1 MTSGDLGWPAAGQLV
16 AHLLDHEA
24 AAAGPGRPPPGE
36 AGCGHALVAVAEEV
50 QPRPRLHPHQPR
62 PLHHLAAADGEAGL
76 GAGRQLEADEVLVC
90 AEGFIVIH
98 QTHPAAPVPAAR
110 LPLDDCLIRWNVVF
124 ISPSDNRNTFPF
136 LSSRPRFILLCI
148 VY

>member
-1 MTSGDLGWPAAGQLV
+1 MSQSSPVDSDLGVERGDGPVDGGPA
-16 AHLLDHEA
+16 
-24 AAAGPGRPPPGE
+24 P
-36 AGCGHALVAVAEEV
+36 
-50 QPRPRLHPHQPR
+50 
-62 PLHHLAAADGEAGL
+62 GEAGL
-76 GAGRQLEADEVLVC
+76 GAGRELEADEVLVG

-136 LSSRPRFILLCI
+136 LASRPRFILLCI

>member
-1 MTSGDLGWPAAGQLV
+1 MPAAGQLE
-16 AHLLDHEA
+16 AHLLDLEAA

-36 AGCGHALVAVAEEV
+36 AGGGHALIAVAEQV
-50 QPRPRLHPHQPR
+50 QPRPRLHPHPPR

-76 GAGRQLEADEVLVC
+76 GAGRELEADEVLVG
-90 AEGFIVIH
+90 AEGLIVVH

-110 LPLDDCLIRWNVVF
+110 LPLDDCLIRWRVVY

-136 LSSRPRFILLCI
+136 LASRPRSILLCI
-148 VY
+148 VQ